1 MGYAGHSTPAAYIVI
16 TLSAGTV
23 AAPGIRG
30 IRDVSLRACETASD
44 NRRTRASA
52 SGSTHLRLYTTCD
65 SVHAQRLPLLAESTV
80 PNTRL
85 RAMASGAMKEELKAW
100 VGQRLN
106 ALVQLKAQADA
117 PKDEL

>member
-1 MGYAGHSTPAAYIVI
+1 MGYAAAGHSTPAAYIVI

-23 AAPGIRG
+23 AAPG

-85 RAMASGAMKEELKAW
+85 RARAGGGGRGGQGA
-100 VGQRLN
+100 N
-106 ALVQLKAQADA
+106 
-117 PKDEL
+117 